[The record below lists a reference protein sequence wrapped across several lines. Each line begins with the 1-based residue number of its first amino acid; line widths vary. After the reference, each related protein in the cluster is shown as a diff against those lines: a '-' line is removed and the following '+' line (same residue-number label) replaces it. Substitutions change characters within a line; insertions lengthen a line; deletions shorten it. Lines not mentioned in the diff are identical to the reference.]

1 VTKEAKRAQRKKL
14 GNVENSMMKID
25 MLLNSP
31 SSPVISALK
40 QTQKYNDKE
49 LMDNLE
55 TYTDTMDDDIVGN
68 LPDIKDINRDSRK
81 LETLLYE
88 VKKIKDIMVNTQKTM
103 KSEKVNGAIYNM
115 KAEYKNFTKKQNQQM
130 SKDAQARMSDLYN
143 EFLETRRSEKGY
155 LTREQ
160 KLSLMRDTL
169 TVDQG
174 SGFSTQS
181 VLPPFYAQDLVM
193 FGVKR
198 NYPEAVRFGEM
209 FMVESG

>member
-1 VTKEAKRAQRKKL
+1 VSSISLATVTKEAKRAQRKKL

-130 SKDAQARMSDLYN
+130 SKDA
-143 EFLETRRSEKGY
+143 
-155 LTREQ
+155 
-160 KLSLMRDTL
+160 
-169 TVDQG
+169 
-174 SGFSTQS
+174 
-181 VLPPFYAQDLVM
+181 
-193 FGVKR
+193 
-198 NYPEAVRFGEM
+198 
-209 FMVESG
+209 

>member
-1 VTKEAKRAQRKKL
+1 VSSISLATVTKEAKRAQRKKL

-88 VKKIKDIMVNTQKTM
+88 VKKIKDIMMNTQKTM
-103 KSEKVNGAIYNM
+103 
-115 KAEYKNFTKKQNQQM
+115 
-130 SKDAQARMSDLYN
+130 
-143 EFLETRRSEKGY
+143 
-155 LTREQ
+155 
-160 KLSLMRDTL
+160 
-169 TVDQG
+169 
-174 SGFSTQS
+174 
-181 VLPPFYAQDLVM
+181 
-193 FGVKR
+193 
-198 NYPEAVRFGEM
+198 
-209 FMVESG
+209 